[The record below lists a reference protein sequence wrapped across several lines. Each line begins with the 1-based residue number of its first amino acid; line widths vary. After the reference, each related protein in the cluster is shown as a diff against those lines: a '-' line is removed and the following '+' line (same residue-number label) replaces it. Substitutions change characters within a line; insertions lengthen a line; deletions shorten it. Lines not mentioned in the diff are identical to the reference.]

1 MIIETINQFRRFYS
15 KFKSEDCIVIPILS
29 DTNLHPKENIL
40 SLLYIS
46 FLDGK
51 DYILP
56 FNHSEAINLDI
67 SYLDKLNSDNKKYTF
82 NKKEL
87 LHIICLENVID
98 VNLQHYM
105 EHNESLNID
114 EIFTLTYSFFSNKF
128 YNKNNLNSIIPVMK
142 HLEYCRKLSNEL
154 KKYINLPV
162 HKKYNDNV
170 IDNLTYLESSGLQ
183 TINDMVYSE
192 YNLYTS
198 TGRPSNRYGGVNF
211 AALNKTDGSRKPYI
225 SRFGADGML
234 IEFDYDGYHLRLIGN
249 LIDYKFPEGS
259 VHEHMA
265 KFYGDVTY
273 EESKKRSFK
282 YLYGHIPIDI
292 VQINPFFGKVH
303 DYINEIWNGYKK
315 EDFITSN
322 IYNKKIYRKN
332 LLNMNKNKLFNYL
345 IQLTETENNM
355 RMLTDLISH
364 LKEFNYESKLVLYS
378 YDSFLF
384 DFNMNDGTV
393 FLNAVKDI
401 IEQFGKYPTK
411 VSKGTNYHQMK
422 NITEKLT

>member
-1 MIIETINQFRRFYS
+1 
-15 KFKSEDCIVIPILS
+15 
-29 DTNLHPKENIL
+29 
-40 SLLYIS
+40 
-46 FLDGK
+46 
-51 DYILP
+51 
-56 FNHSEAINLDI
+56 
-67 SYLDKLNSDNKKYTF
+67 
-82 NKKEL
+82 
-87 LHIICLENVID
+87 
-98 VNLQHYM
+98 M
-105 EHNESLNID
+105 EHNEPLNID
-114 EIFTLTYSFFSNKF
+114 DISTLTYSFFNNKF
-128 YNKNNLNSIIPVMK
+128 YNKNNLNSIIPIMK

-162 HKKYNDNV
+162 HKEYNENV

-183 TINDMVYSE
+183 TINDTVYSE

-234 IEFDYDGYHLRLIGN
+234 IEFDYDAYHLRLIGN
-249 LIDYKFPEGS
+249 LIGYEFPKGS

-265 KFYGDVTY
+265 KFYGCDY
-273 EESKKRSFK
+273 KESKNRSFK
-282 YLYGHIPIDI
+282 YLYGRIPIEV
-292 VQINPFFGKVH
+292 VQMNPFFSKVH

-322 IYNKKIYRKN
+322 IYSKKIYRKN
-332 LLNMNKNKLFNYL
+332 LSNMNKNKLFNYL

-364 LKEFNYESKLVLYS
+364 LKEFKYESKLVLYS

-384 DFNMNDGTV
+384 DFNMNDGTR
-393 FLNAVKDI
+393 FLNAVKSI
-401 IEQFGKYPTK
+401 IEQLGKYPTK
-411 VSKGTNYHQMK
+411 VSK
-422 NITEKLT
+422 

>member
-1 MIIETINQFRRFYS
+1 MIIETVNQFRRFHS
-15 KFKSEDCIVIPILS
+15 KFKSEDCIVIPIFS
-29 DTNLHPKENIL
+29 DTNLHPQENTL

-46 FLDGK
+46 FIDGK
-51 DYILP
+51 DYMLP
-56 FNHSEAINLDI
+56 FSHSETINLDI

-87 LHIICLENVID
+87 LHAIHLKNVID
-98 VNLQHYM
+98 VNLQYYM
-105 EHNESLNID
+105 EYNVPLNVDDIS
-114 EIFTLTYSFFSNKF
+114 TLTHNFFNNKF
-128 YNKNNLNSIIPVMK
+128 YNRNNLNSIIPTMK

-154 KKYINLPV
+154 KKHINLPV
-162 HKKYNDNV
+162 HEYYNNDVLN
-170 IDNLTYLESSGLQ
+170 NLQYIESNGLK
-183 TINDMVYSE
+183 TLNDIVFSE

-198 TGRPSNRYGGVNF
+198 TGRPSNRFGGVNF
-211 AALNKTDGSRKPYI
+211 AALNKKDGSRKPYI
-225 SRFGADGML
+225 SRFGTKGML
-234 IEFDYDGYHLRLIGN
+234 VELDYDAYHLRLIGN
-249 LIDYKFPEGS
+249 LIGYEFPKGS

-265 KFYGDVTY
+265 KFYGCDY
-273 EESKKRSFK
+273 NESKNRSFK
-282 YLYGHIPIDI
+282 YLYGRIPIEV
-292 VQINPFFGKVH
+292 VQMNPFFSKVH

-322 IYNKKIYRKN
+322 IYSKKIYRKN
-332 LLNMNKNKLFNYL
+332 LSNMNKNKLFNYL

-364 LKEFNYESKLVLYS
+364 LKEFKYESKLVLYS

-422 NITEKLT
+422 NITEKLA

>member
-1 MIIETINQFRRFYS
+1 MIIETVNQFRRFHS
-15 KFKSEDCIVIPILS
+15 KFKSEDCIVIPIFS
-29 DTNLHPKENIL
+29 DTNLHPQENTL

-46 FLDGK
+46 FIDGK
-51 DYILP
+51 DYMLP
-56 FNHSEAINLDI
+56 FSHSETINLDI

-87 LHIICLENVID
+87 LHAIHLKNVID
-98 VNLQHYM
+98 VNLQYYM
-105 EHNESLNID
+105 EYNVPLNVD
-114 EIFTLTYSFFSNKF
+114 EISTLTHNFFNNKF
-128 YNKNNLNSIIPVMK
+128 YNRNNLNSIIPTMK

-154 KKYINLPV
+154 KKHINLPV
-162 HKKYNDNV
+162 HEYYNNDVLN
-170 IDNLTYLESSGLQ
+170 NLQYIESNGLK
-183 TINDMVYSE
+183 TLNDIVFSE

-198 TGRPSNRYGGVNF
+198 TGRPSNRFGGVNF
-211 AALNKTDGSRKPYI
+211 AALNKKDGSRKPYI
-225 SRFGADGML
+225 SRFGTKGML
-234 IEFDYDGYHLRLIGN
+234 VELDYDAYHLRLIGN
-249 LIDYKFPEGS
+249 LIGYEFPKGS

-265 KFYGDVTY
+265 EFYGCDY
-273 EESKKRSFK
+273 KESKNRSFK
-282 YLYGHIPIDI
+282 YLYGRIPIEV
-292 VQINPFFGKVH
+292 VQMNPFFSKVH

-322 IYNKKIYRKN
+322 IYSKKIYRKN
-332 LLNMNKNKLFNYL
+332 LSNMNKNKLFNYL

-364 LKEFNYESKLVLYS
+364 LKEFKYESKLVLYS

-422 NITEKLT
+422 NITEKLA

>member
-1 MIIETINQFRRFYS
+1 MIIETVNQFRRFHS
-15 KFKSEDCIVIPILS
+15 KFKSEDCIVIPIFS
-29 DTNLHPKENIL
+29 DTNLHPQENTL

-46 FLDGK
+46 FIDGK
-51 DYILP
+51 DYMLP
-56 FNHSEAINLDI
+56 FSHSETINLDI

-87 LHIICLENVID
+87 LHAIHLKNVID
-98 VNLQHYM
+98 VNLQYYM
-105 EHNESLNID
+105 EYNVPLNVDDIS
-114 EIFTLTYSFFSNKF
+114 TLTHNFFNNKF
-128 YNKNNLNSIIPVMK
+128 YNRNNLNSIIPTMK

-154 KKYINLPV
+154 KKHINLPV
-162 HKKYNDNV
+162 HEYYNNDVLN
-170 IDNLTYLESSGLQ
+170 NLQYIESNGLK
-183 TINDMVYSE
+183 TLNDIVFSE

-198 TGRPSNRYGGVNF
+198 TGRPSNRFGGVNF
-211 AALNKTDGSRKPYI
+211 AALNKKDGSRKPYI
-225 SRFGADGML
+225 SRFGTKGML
-234 IEFDYDGYHLRLIGN
+234 VELDYDAYHLRLIGN
-249 LIDYKFPEGS
+249 LIGYEFPKGS

-265 KFYGDVTY
+265 KFYGCDY
-273 EESKKRSFK
+273 KESKNRSFK
-282 YLYGHIPIDI
+282 YLYGRIPIEV
-292 VQINPFFGKVH
+292 VQMNPFFSKVH

-322 IYNKKIYRKN
+322 IYSKKIYRKN
-332 LLNMNKNKLFNYL
+332 LSNMNKNKLFNYL

-364 LKEFNYESKLVLYS
+364 LKEFKYESKLVLYS

-422 NITEKLT
+422 NITEKLV